1 MAPASPSEASKPA
14 DDANGSLLNG
24 QEEKLL
30 SEMLQ
35 REVLSLK
42 RQLNKI
48 KLVNQQNLDE
58 KELLRR
64 QNERLRLQQSCPAN
78 DE

>member
-1 MAPASPSEASKPA
+1 MAPASPREASKPA
-14 DDANGSLLNG
+14 NDANCSLLNW
-24 QEEKLL
+24 QEEKLV

-48 KLVNQQNLDE
+48 KLMNQQNLDE